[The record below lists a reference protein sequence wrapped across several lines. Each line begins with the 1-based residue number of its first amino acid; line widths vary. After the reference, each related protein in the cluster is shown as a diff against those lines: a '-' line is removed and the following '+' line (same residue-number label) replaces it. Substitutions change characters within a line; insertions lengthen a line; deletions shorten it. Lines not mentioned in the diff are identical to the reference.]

1 MQRANDLVFVS
12 ANLHMLC
19 KGMTK
24 RADPFTA
31 WEEAQANLEVTEQHT
46 LEILEEL
53 ERVPEIEVQEEED
66 FTETGN
72 SATPKH
78 PTFSFVIG

>member
-1 MQRANDLVFVS
+1 MQCANDLVFVN

-24 RADPFTA
+24 RTNPFTA
-31 WEEAQANLEVTEQHT
+31 WEEPQANPEVTEQHT

-53 ERVPEIEVQEEED
+53 ERVPKIEVQEEKD
-66 FTETGN
+66 FTETVEIQL
-72 SATPKH
+72 H
-78 PTFSFVIG
+78 PNIRHSRSS

>member
-1 MQRANDLVFVS
+1 
-12 ANLHMLC
+12 MLC

-24 RADPFTA
+24 RADPFTT
-31 WEEAQANLEVTEQHT
+31 WEEAQANPQVTKQHT

-66 FTETGN
+66 FTETVEIQL
-72 SATPKH
+72 H
-78 PTFSFVIG
+78 PNIRHSPSS